1 MDKIDDFYRLFGPK
15 LEDAQNQAIASFIR
29 ERTGI
34 ISRASANGNF
44 GSGRT
49 FLSVSELLKNQI
61 EIQGRTIVRLL
72 GETLSGFELEINNNF
87 INEISSYC
95 SQKFSSQ
102 RDALVQDM
110 LAAPPY
116 KQSGFTKEAQLRSI
130 TEGQLADIESFFNQ
144 KNNLLSAELELC
156 IRKIAMTGNNT
167 NIAPTINI
175 TGSVEV
181 LQVGTNNTM
190 VVNETHKTSIFNS
203 FKEIREKAASI
214 PPEKFQEIE
223 PLIIDCEMELQ
234 KPTPNKTKIGAILGA
249 VGGSI
254 STIAN
259 LGGAYQAI
267 KMLSPLFGGPILP

>member
-1 MDKIDDFYRLFGPK
+1 MDKIDDFYRLLEPK
-15 LEDAQNQAIASFIR
+15 IEDAQNQAIASFIR
-29 ERTGI
+29 ERIGI
-34 ISRASANGNF
+34 ISMAAAKGRLQ
-44 GSGRT
+44 SGGT
-49 FLSVSELLKNQI
+49 LSSVSELLKNQI

-72 GETLSGFELEINNNF
+72 GETLSGFDLGIYNNF

-102 RDALVQDM
+102 RDALVQGM

-116 KQSGFTKEAQLRSI
+116 KQNGFIKEAQLKGI
-130 TEGQLADIESFFNQ
+130 TEEQLTDIEAFFNQ

-156 IRKIAMTGNNT
+156 IRKITMSGNNT

-175 TGSVEV
+175 TGNFEV

-190 VVNETHKTSIFNS
+190 VINETHKTSILNS

-234 KPTPNKTKIGAILGA
+234 KPTPNKTKIGAFLWAI
-249 VGGSI
+249 GGSI
-254 STIAN
+254 STVAN
-259 LGGAYQAI
+259 LGGAYQTI
-267 KMLSPLFGGPILP
+267 KMLSPVFGGPTLP

>member
-1 MDKIDDFYRLFGPK
+1 MDKIDDLYRLLEPK
-15 LEDAQNQAIASFIR
+15 LDDAQNKAITSFIR

-34 ISRASANGNF
+34 ISMAAAKGRLQ
-44 GSGRT
+44 SGGT
-49 FLSVSELLKNQI
+49 LSSVSELLKNQI

-72 GETLSGFELEINNNF
+72 GETLSGFELEINNHF

-95 SQKFSSQ
+95 LQKFSSQ
-102 RDALVQDM
+102 RDAFVQDM

-116 KQSGFTKEAQLRSI
+116 KQSGFMKEAQLRGV
-130 TEGQLADIESFFNQ
+130 TEGQLADIEAFFNQ

-156 IRKIAMTGNNT
+156 IRKIAMSGNNT

-175 TGSVEV
+175 TGNVEV
-181 LQVGTNNTM
+181 LQVGTNNTT
-190 VVNETHKTSIFNS
+190 VINETHKTSILNS

-259 LGGAYQAI
+259 LGGAYQTI
-267 KMLSPLFGGPILP
+267 KMISPVFGGPILP